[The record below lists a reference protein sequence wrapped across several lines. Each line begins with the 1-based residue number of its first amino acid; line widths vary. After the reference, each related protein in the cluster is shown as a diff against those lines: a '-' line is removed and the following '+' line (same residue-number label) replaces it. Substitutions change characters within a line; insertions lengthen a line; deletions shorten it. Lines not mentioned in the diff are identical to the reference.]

1 MDKIDRILGWKYQMQ
16 PGIYAFLQ
24 LETWYYVILKM
35 DLNKDPRKKLKNQ
48 RYYNWITIFLETL
61 DDN

>member
-24 LETWYYVILKM
+24 LETWYYMILKM
-35 DLNKDPRKKLKNQ
+35 DLNKDPRKK
-48 RYYNWITIFLETL
+48 
-61 DDN
+61 